1 MLDDRIAALEAE
13 FAGGRGRAGRPG
25 HAGQESDRLRDLS
38 RRHKEL
44 DDDRPSLARPDRGR
58 DDVAAAREM
67 LTEASATSASSSA
80 RRPRRPRPGGAS
92 CEAHLQALL
101 LPKDPN
107 EGRNVI
113 MEIRGAEGG
122 DEANLFARDLYDMY
136 LRFAAARKWKV
147 EVLSEDAS
155 DKDGINEAVFMVKGA
170 DAYLRLEH
178 EGGTHR
184 VQRVPVTE
192 AKGRIHTSTATVTV
206 LPEAEEVEV
215 RSIPNDLK
223 IDVYRS
229 TGPGGQ
235 SVNTTDSAV
244 RITHLPTGTVVA
256 MQDEKSQ
263 IQNRAKAMVVL
274 RARLLKAEQ
283 DRQAAEMS
291 AQRRGQ
297 VGAGGRTDKIRTY
310 NFKENRVTDH
320 RINLT
325 LYKLDQVLAGDL
337 ERADRRARWPTS
349 GDASSRGRVAL
360 PAIRDFGNRWTRGG
374 AGRLE
379 VRPRVRAGRVA
390 RCTPRGALHRRR
402 GDRIE
407 WSPQPASARGP
418 SGPSGQ
424 LDDAAV
430 VAAGRMRR
438 DAWRASRCSTCSDT
452 GRSAPWTC
460 ASTTTCSI
468 PRPETEQVVE
478 VALGEVAH
486 VSPNGLRV

>member
-1 MLDDRIAALEAE
+1 MLDDRIAALEKE
-13 FAGGRGRAGRPG
+13 FGAVEVDLGDPAVLSDP
-25 HAGQESDRLRDLS
+25 DRLRELS

-44 DDDRPSLARPDRGR
+44 GEIVGAWHELSDAR
-58 DDVAAAREM
+58 DDLATAREM
-67 LTEASATSASSSA
+67 LTETSGDE
-80 RRPRRPRPGGAS
+80 RELMREEVEDTERKVERLEERI
-92 CEAHLQALL
+92 QTLL

-113 MEIRGAEGG
+113 MEIRGAVGG
-122 DEANLFARDLYDMY
+122 DEANLFARNLYDMY
-136 LRFAAARKWKV
+136 LRYAALRRWKV
-147 EVLSEDAS
+147 EVLSEDTS
-155 DKDGINEAVFMVKGA
+155 DRDGINEAVILLKGD
-170 DAYLRLEH
+170 DAYIRLEH

-206 LPEAEEVEV
+206 LPEAAEVDVE
-215 RSIPNDLK
+215 IDPNDLK

-297 VGAGGRTDKIRTY
+297 VGAGSRTDKIRTY

-337 ERADRRARWPTS
+337 NELTEALMADKRARQL
-349 GDASSRGRVAL
+349 AH
-360 PAIRDFGNRWTRGG
+360 
-374 AGRLE
+374 E
-379 VRPRVRAGRVA
+379 
-390 RCTPRGALHRRR
+390 
-402 GDRIE
+402 E
-407 WSPQPASARGP
+407 EPAS
-418 SGPSGQ
+418 
-424 LDDAAV
+424 
-430 VAAGRMRR
+430 
-438 DAWRASRCSTCSDT
+438 
-452 GRSAPWTC
+452 
-460 ASTTTCSI
+460 
-468 PRPETEQVVE
+468 
-478 VALGEVAH
+478 
-486 VSPNGLRV
+486 